1 MSSGEDLDRV
11 PPSSVASIA
20 TSVGVESLP
29 DEVARALASDAEYR
43 LREVIQDAV
52 KFMRHSKRSKL
63 STEDVNSSLQLRDVE
78 PLYGFPAG
86 SGPIAFREVPNH
98 PELFYQEQRELEL
111 KDILATKLPKPPV
124 AVNVVPHWLAVEGV
138 QPLIPENPPPRAD
151 RSLRPALDASRR
163 VQQFRAPV
171 APAEV
176 RGPPAAGAKRP
187 RDEAREGAAA
197 GGGGAVG
204 GGQGAG
210 GGAGVA
216 KLVPV
221 VAHELSKELQLYFDR
236 ITATVRGGGV
246 GGEAPLLRAALESLA
261 TDAGLHALLPY
272 LVQFVQEEVACGLR
286 DVPKLRALVGVV
298 DSLAR
303 NESAKIE
310 LYLHQL
316 MPPVVTCM
324 VAKKLGAKGE
334 DAHWGLRLKAAE
346 TMATVCEVFG
356 ERYPTIQPR
365 VTKTLTR
372 AMLDA
377 AKPAATRFGAVAGIA
392 ALGTRVVRALIL
404 PNLKAI
410 LETLEEPEE
419 DEEAEG
425 KETNER
431 GASEED
437 GPSREKGPSRA
448 DLRRRRREE
457 ARRCRDAL
465 TRAVGACLRD
475 ALVAPRRRAREVAEP
490 ERRAARQK
498 QSMRGTGTGPGG
510 AEALLEAADGSTP
523 AAASAVKGWT
533 VGKAPGT
540 LRVSTEGGIVEVAT
554 APGGVDGGEGDLD
567 AEEPERVAARVAAAA
582 ALLGDCVVPYASVDP
597 VVSDAFL

>member
-197 GGGGAVG
+197 GGGAAVG

-419 DEEAEG
+419 DEEAQG
-425 KETNER
+425 KETNEKDR
-431 GASEED
+431 GAPAAAEED
-437 GPSREKGPSRA
+437 GPSRGPSRA

-465 TRAVGACLRD
+465 TRAVGACLHD

-498 QSMRGTGTGPGG
+498 QSSRGGAPGG
-510 AEALLEAADGSTP
+510 AEAADGSTP

-540 LRVSTEGGIVEVAT
+540 IRVSTEGGIVEVAT

>member
-197 GGGGAVG
+197 GGGGAAG

-419 DEEAEG
+419 DEEAQG
-425 KETNER
+425 KETNEKDR
-431 GASEED
+431 GAPAAAEED
-437 GPSREKGPSRA
+437 GPSRGPSRA

-465 TRAVGACLRD
+465 TRAVGACLHD

-498 QSMRGTGTGPGG
+498 QSSRGGAPGG
-510 AEALLEAADGSTP
+510 AEAADGSTP

-540 LRVSTEGGIVEVAT
+540 IRVSTEGGIVEVAT

>member
-197 GGGGAVG
+197 GGGGAAG

-465 TRAVGACLRD
+465 TRAVGACLHD

-498 QSMRGTGTGPGG
+498 QSSRGGAPGG
-510 AEALLEAADGSTP
+510 AEAAGGSTP

-540 LRVSTEGGIVEVAT
+540 IRVSTEGGIVEVAT

>member
-187 RDEAREGAAA
+187 RDEAREGAA

-204 GGQGAG
+204 GGQGASG

-465 TRAVGACLRD
+465 TRAVGACLHD

-498 QSMRGTGTGPGG
+498 QSSRGGAPGG
-510 AEALLEAADGSTP
+510 AEAAGGSTP

-567 AEEPERVAARVAAAA
+567 AEEPERVAARVVAAA

>member
-187 RDEAREGAAA
+187 RDEAREGAA
-197 GGGGAVG
+197 GGCGAVG

-437 GPSREKGPSRA
+437 GPSRGPSSRA
-448 DLRRRRREE
+448 DLRRRRRED

-465 TRAVGACLRD
+465 TRAVGACLHD

-498 QSMRGTGTGPGG
+498 QSSRGGAPGG
-510 AEALLEAADGSTP
+510 AEAAGGSTP

-540 LRVSTEGGIVEVAT
+540 IRVSTEGGIVEVAT

>member
-187 RDEAREGAAA
+187 RDEAREGAA
-197 GGGGAVG
+197 GGGAAVG
-204 GGQGAG
+204 GGQGASG

-425 KETNER
+425 KETNQR

-465 TRAVGACLRD
+465 TRAVGACLHD

-498 QSMRGTGTGPGG
+498 QSSRGGAPGG
-510 AEALLEAADGSTP
+510 TEAAGGSTP